1 MRRNEDISAK
11 QRQSLQG
18 DDPRLLVVEQ
28 LEPLLE
34 SLQEDLHKLHTKE
47 EKLVAQLERV
57 QEKKLTIGE
66 QASSLMDTINNLLG
80 GGE

>member
-1 MRRNEDISAK
+1 MAIMTE
-11 QRQSLQG
+11 RQSLQG

-47 EKLVAQLERV
+47 ERLSRQLERV
-57 QEKKLTIGE
+57 QEKKLAIGE
-66 QASSLMDTINNLLG
+66 QASSLMDTINSLLG

>member
-1 MRRNEDISAK
+1 MQRLEDNPAME
-11 QRQSLQG
+11 RQSLQG

-47 EKLVAQLERV
+47 EKLSRQLERV
-57 QEKKLTIGE
+57 RAKKLSIGE
-66 QASSLMDTINNLLG
+66 QASSLMDTINSLKG
-80 GGE
+80 GA

>member
-1 MRRNEDISAK
+1 MTE
-11 QRQSLQG
+11 RQSLQG

-47 EKLVAQLERV
+47 ERLSRQLERV
-57 QEKKLTIGE
+57 QEKKLAIGE
-66 QASSLMDTINNLLG
+66 QASSLMDTINSLKG

>member
-1 MRRNEDISAK
+1 MTE
-11 QRQSLQG
+11 RQSLQG

-47 EKLVAQLERV
+47 ERLSRQLERV
-57 QEKKLTIGE
+57 QEKKLAIGE
-66 QASSLMDTINNLLG
+66 QASSLMDTINSLLG

>member
-1 MRRNEDISAK
+1 M
-11 QRQSLQG
+11 
-18 DDPRLLVVEQ
+18 LVVEQ

-47 EKLVAQLERV
+47 ERLSRQLERV
-57 QEKKLTIGE
+57 QEKKLAIGE
-66 QASSLMDTINNLLG
+66 QASSLMDTINSLLG

>member
-1 MRRNEDISAK
+1 ME
-11 QRQSLQG
+11 RQSLQG

-47 EKLVAQLERV
+47 ERLSRQLERV
-57 QEKKLTIGE
+57 QEKKLAICE
-66 QASSLMDTINNLLG
+66 QASSLMDTINSLKG

>member
-1 MRRNEDISAK
+1 ME
-11 QRQSLQG
+11 RQALQG

-47 EKLVAQLERV
+47 ERLTRQLERV
-57 QEKKLTIGE
+57 QGKKVSIGD
-66 QASSLMDTINNLLG
+66 QASSLMDTINSLKG